1 MRMIRLFVFWMA
13 LVLAGGA
20 MIVGGSG
27 YAAEKETVVERDY
40 SKVRTG
46 PAPAQQTV
54 AEMMAKSD
62 GCYSCHV
69 KADAPTMHATPA
81 VRLGCVDCHG
91 GDASMRGNS
100 NRWKSWIQTVSPDF
114 AQPSTAS
121 AKRRLT
127 AS

>member
-1 MRMIRLFVFWMA
+1 MRMIRLFTFWMA

-27 YAAEKETVVERDY
+27 SAAEKETEVKRDY
-40 SKVRTG
+40 SKVRAG
-46 PAPAQQTV
+46 DAPAQQTV

-69 KADAPTMHATPA
+69 KTDAPTMHATPA

-91 GDASMRGNS
+91 GDASVRGNS
-100 NRWKSWIQTVSPDF
+100 ELEHDDPAYI
-114 AQPSTAS
+114 
-121 AKRRLT
+121 AKREAAHVLPKYPD
-127 AS
+127 S